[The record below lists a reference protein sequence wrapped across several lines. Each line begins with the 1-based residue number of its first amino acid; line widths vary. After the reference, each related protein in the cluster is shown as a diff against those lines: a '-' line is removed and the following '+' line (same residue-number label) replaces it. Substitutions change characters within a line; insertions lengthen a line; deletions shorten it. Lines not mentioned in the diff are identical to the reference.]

1 MPSACTHDQRT
12 DNRYILKP
20 WMTPPWTENQQE
32 KLHRLETPTVPA
44 AGPAVSSQAG
54 ECTTQSDLHGEHY
67 KTVTIRTQDK
77 LSKYRKKFCHKT
89 AEKI

>member
-1 MPSACTHDQRT
+1 
-12 DNRYILKP
+12 
-20 WMTPPWTENQQE
+20 MTPPWTENQQE

-67 KTVTIRTQDK
+67 KTVTIRTQGK
-77 LSKYRKKFCHKT
+77 LPKYRKKFCHKT
-89 AEKI
+89 AEKIKKKEVNFWW